1 VCGHMRTLVSHVC
14 SCQQTHATCYVSRLN
29 PPPPVSCCLCV
40 AGCSYPLTFCPS
52 GAGTYTG
59 SLELVLNS
67 TGEKL
72 AYSLAGKASEPL
84 AEGHV
89 LVECQVR
96 AWMCVVFLGVLS

>member
-1 VCGHMRTLVSHVC
+1 VWSHAYPC
-14 SCQQTHATCYVSRLN
+14 IPCLQLSADARNLLCFQTE